1 MSEKTKITKT
11 ISKKVNMDAITY
23 RRKRLSKTR
32 TADLKTLTSKLDNLD
47 LEVELAILIKLKDTY
62 IQKHKIRITQKNL
75 FAMKVFIFLSI
86 LSTRTSL

>member
-32 TADLKTLTSKLDNLD
+32 TVDLKTLTSKLDNLD
-47 LEVELAILIKLKDTY
+47 PE
-62 IQKHKIRITQKNL
+62 KHKIRITQKNL

-86 LSTRTSL
+86 LSYTDFVITLTF